1 MNNPK
6 FFFHVLVFIILLF
19 FLILG
24 IKNIYFPS
32 QKVLKQHP
40 REITYY
46 FNHYG
51 KIKNI
56 FFSEEDEVSNGSI
69 LVRAEDDTL
78 NKIEKDYFNEKRK
91 YKLLT
96 SALINSY
103 KNGASD
109 RAINNIKSR
118 KVQSEKKLIIF
129 ENKIDELKAPFELK
143 YKNEFKGR
151 ILKIFKTNKSSFIA
165 REPIIIVKPDL
176 PFYSFNKVM
185 AVFSGIFIIIHLVI
199 LRLSSK

>member
-6 FFFHVLVFIILLF
+6 FFFHVLVFIFLLF

-78 NKIEKDYFNEKRK
+78 NKLEKDYFNEKRK

-118 KVQSEKKLIIF
+118 KVQSEKKLIMF
-129 ENKIDELKAPFELK
+129 ENKIDEWATE
-143 YKNEFKGR
+143 
-151 ILKIFKTNKSSFIA
+151 
-165 REPIIIVKPDL
+165 V
-176 PFYSFNKVM
+176 
-185 AVFSGIFIIIHLVI
+185 
-199 LRLSSK
+199 